1 MVVLTEQIEIPASYE
16 KFKAWTANFE
26 EEFVKWSPYHIE
38 CNLYNGNYHAGSKVR
53 FREIVMGLDYD
64 VTGTITECE
73 QDENHFRIV
82 FRSDKK
88 TAFITFEGKRTE
100 TGCHFS
106 HTEAFGMTTPVI
118 GAFMNFLIFK
128 VFFRKK
134 ANWQLIRDDMILD
147 NRYLYDILTEGKYP
161 ERKTP
166 VARRA
171 KRYLVENFSVNV
183 NAFDM
188 VTGYRADDF
197 YFDYAESFLNNGIT
211 VEQLARAMRLGK
223 LGEQIVLKSRFAFS
237 KLHYEG
243 FEVADRETYFCLRK
257 ARNDEANRVYMEML
271 EEESDGLYIQDI
283 MRGGIQNDDPRIPR
297 NVSE

>member
-1 MVVLTEQIEIPASYE
+1 MIVLTEQIEIPASYE
-16 KFKAWTANFE
+16 KLKAWTANFE

-82 FRSDKK
+82 FLSDKK

-118 GAFMNFLIFK
+118 GAIMNFLIFK

-161 ERKTP
+161 ERIPMDKLLTG
-166 VARRA
+166 A
-171 KRYLVENFSVNV
+171 K
-183 NAFDM
+183 
-188 VTGYRADDF
+188 
-197 YFDYAESFLNNGIT
+197 
-211 VEQLARAMRLGK
+211 
-223 LGEQIVLKSRFAFS
+223 
-237 KLHYEG
+237 
-243 FEVADRETYFCLRK
+243 
-257 ARNDEANRVYMEML
+257 
-271 EEESDGLYIQDI
+271 
-283 MRGGIQNDDPRIPR
+283 
-297 NVSE
+297 

>member
-1 MVVLTEQIEIPASYE
+1 MVILTEQIEIPAPYE
-16 KFKAWTANFE
+16 KMEAWTANFE

-38 CNLYNGNYHAGSKVR
+38 CNLYDGNYRAGSKIR

-82 FRSDKK
+82 FQSDKK
-88 TAFITFEGKRTE
+88 TAFITFAGKRTE

-118 GAFMNFLIFK
+118 GAIMNFLIFK

-161 ERKTP
+161 ERIPPDKLLTG
-166 VARRA
+166 A
-171 KRYLVENFSVNV
+171 K
-183 NAFDM
+183 
-188 VTGYRADDF
+188 
-197 YFDYAESFLNNGIT
+197 
-211 VEQLARAMRLGK
+211 
-223 LGEQIVLKSRFAFS
+223 
-237 KLHYEG
+237 
-243 FEVADRETYFCLRK
+243 
-257 ARNDEANRVYMEML
+257 
-271 EEESDGLYIQDI
+271 
-283 MRGGIQNDDPRIPR
+283 
-297 NVSE
+297 